1 MYDSEFNYY
10 RPAYVEYVIQKVI
23 DKEHDLITYRKKR
36 YYNIPCSFDI
46 ETTSTYLDGE
56 KVAFMYIWV
65 LNINGTSIIGRT
77 WEEFEHCMNMIH
89 KKLRTNL
96 NRIFVIY
103 VHNLAFEMAF
113 ISRRFTWEK
122 VFSIDTRKPI
132 YARDM
137 RGIEFRCSYL
147 LSGYSLAKVA
157 ENLQTYKIRKLVGDL
172 DYYKVRTSITPLS
185 QKELRYVI
193 NDGRI
198 VTAYIAEEIE
208 RNGNIAKIPL
218 TKTGYV
224 RQACRRNCFSKSHRE
239 RNGNIYRKRIK
250 KMTLTLE
257 EYDLLKSAFAGGF
270 THANPFYTNKILHN
284 VRSFDFTSSYPAVMV
299 AEKFPMSAGEKIEIK
314 SKKEFEYNISNYC
327 CVFEVRFTNVHSK
340 IMFDNPISAS
350 KCYNL
355 QNAVLNNG
363 RVVSADSFVISI
375 TNVDYNVLT
384 KFYTWDKMEIGTFYR
399 YKADYLPREFVDAI
413 LTFYED
419 KTSLKGVVG
428 KEIEYIH
435 QKENV
440 NSCYGMTVTD
450 ILRDLVV
457 MDGNEW
463 IVDRHGYGVQ
473 PTAGMS
479 TEEIDEIL
487 QSNPGYKISLWSL
500 SEVEREKEIEK
511 YNNNPQRFL
520 FYTWGIFVTSYA
532 RANLFSGILACGNDY
547 IYADTDS
554 IKILNAADH
563 LDYFS
568 SYNDYITKRLET
580 ACVYHGFNISRV
592 RPKTIKGEE
601 KPLGVWDDDGSY
613 DVFKTLGAKRYMYL
627 SGGQLHTTIAG
638 SNKKKTALYL
648 ERTYGKYYAFYK
660 FDNNMRVPAGDSG
673 RTSSHYIDFETSGV
687 IKDYL
692 GNEGSFHELT
702 SVHVEQTEYNLSIT
716 DAYIKFFIGVQM
728 KGEDTNEE
736 G

>member
-1 MYDSEFNYY
+1 MYDSEFYY
-10 RPAYVEYVIQKVI
+10 YSPAYIEYVLQKVI
-23 DKEHDLITYRKKR
+23 DKEHDRVTYRKKQ

-46 ETTSTYLDGE
+46 ETTSTYLNNE
-56 KVAFMYIWV
+56 KVAFMYVWV

-77 WEEFEHCMNMIH
+77 WEEFEKCVETIH
-89 KKLRTNL
+89 KKLRTNT

-113 ISRRFTWEK
+113 ISKRFTWEK

-157 ENLQTYKIRKLVGDL
+157 ENLQTFKIKKLVGDL
-172 DYYKVRTSITPLS
+172 DYYKVRTSSTPIS
-185 QKELRYVI
+185 QKEMRYVI

-198 VTAYIAEEIE
+198 VVAYIAEEIK

-224 RQACRRNCFSKSHRE
+224 RQACRRNCFSTSHRE
-239 RNGNIYRKRIK
+239 KHGNIYRKRIK
-250 KMTLTLE
+250 KLTLTLE

-270 THANPFYTNKILHN
+270 THANPFYTNKILHD
-284 VRSFDFTSSYPAVMV
+284 VKSFDFTSSYPAVMV
-299 AEKFPMSAGEKIEIK
+299 GEKFPMSKGEKVVIQSKEEFDKYIE
-314 SKKEFEYNISNYC
+314 NYC
-327 CVFEVRFTNVHSK
+327 CVFEIRLTNVHSK
-340 IMFDNPISAS
+340 VMFDNPISAS

-355 QNAVLNNG
+355 ENAVLNNG
-363 RVVSADSFVISI
+363 RVVSADSLVLAI
-375 TNVDYNVLT
+375 TNVDYNVYT
-384 KFYTWDKMEIGTFYR
+384 KFYTWDKMEIGTFYK

-413 LTFYED
+413 ITFYED
-419 KTSLKGVVG
+419 KTKLKDVVG
-428 KEIEYIH
+428 KEVEYLH

-450 ILRDLVV
+450 ILRDMVV
-457 MDGNEW
+457 LDGNEW
-463 IVDRHGYGVQ
+463 IVDGHGYGITPV
-473 PTAGMS
+473 GDMS
-479 TEEIDEIL
+479 NEEINDML
-487 QSNPGYKISLWSL
+487 SSHPDYRLSLWSL
-500 SEVEREKEIEK
+500 SEVDREKEIER
-511 YNNNPQRFL
+511 YNKNPQRFL

-532 RANLFSGILACGNDY
+532 RANLFSGILACGTDY

-563 LDYFS
+563 ADYFS
-568 SYNDYITKRLET
+568 RYNDYITKRLET
-580 ACVYHGFNISRV
+580 ACIYHGFDVSRI
-592 RPKTIKGEE
+592 RPKTIKGKE
-601 KPLGVWDDDGSY
+601 KPLGVWDDDGHY

-627 SGGQLHTTIAG
+627 SSGKLHTTVAG
-638 SNKKKTALYL
+638 SNKEKTARYL

-660 FDNNMRVPAGDSG
+660 FDNNMCIPASDSG
-673 RTSSHYIDFETSGV
+673 RTTSYYIDFETSGNV
-687 IKDYL
+687 TDYL
-692 GNEGSFHELT
+692 GNVGTFHELT

-716 DAYIKFFIGVQM
+716 DAYIKFFMGVQLR
-728 KGEDTNEE
+728 E
-736 G
+736 

>member
-10 RPAYVEYVIQKVI
+10 RPAYVEYVLQKVI

-224 RQACRRNCFSKSHRE
+224 RQACRHNCFSKSHRE
-239 RNGNIYRKRIK
+239 KSGNIYRKRIK

-299 AEKFPMSAGEKIEIK
+299 AEKFPMSSGEKVEIK
-314 SKKEFEYNISNYC
+314 SKEDFEYNINNYC
-327 CVFEVRFTNVHSK
+327 CVFEARFTNVHSK

-419 KTSLKGVVG
+419 KTRLKGVSG
-428 KEIEYIH
+428 KEVEYLH

-450 ILRDLVV
+450 ILRDMVI

-463 IVDRHGYGVQ
+463 VVDRHGYGVQ
-473 PTAGMS
+473 PTTHM
-479 TEEIDEIL
+479 TKKEIDDML
-487 QSNPGYKISLWSL
+487 YDNPGYKISLWSL
-500 SEVEREKEIEK
+500 SEVDREKEIQK

-520 FYTWGIFVTSYA
+520 YYTWGIFVTSYA
-532 RANLFSGILACGNDY
+532 RANLFSGILACGSDY

-563 LDYFS
+563 LDYFR
-568 SYNDYITKRLET
+568 SYNDYITKRLQA
-580 ACVYHGFNISRV
+580 ACVYHGFDISRV

-627 SGGQLHTTIAG
+627 SGGKLHTTVAG
-638 SNKKKTALYL
+638 SNKKKTAEYL
-648 ERTYGKYYAFYK
+648 ERTYGRYYAFYK
-660 FDNNMRVPAGDSG
+660 FDDNMKIPASDSG
-673 RTSSHYIDFETSGV
+673 RTSSYYIDFETSGV
-687 IKDYL
+687 VKDYL
-692 GNEGSFHELT
+692 GNEGTFHELT

-716 DAYIKFFIGVQM
+716 DAYIKFFLGVQM
-728 KGEDTNEE
+728 KGEVIT
-736 G
+736 